1 MKRMLFI
8 ACLLSSNA
16 LAAEIYRCTTSS
28 GKFVFSDAP
37 CTADQKS
44 ANMTINTPRAQQS
57 TDEATQA
64 KKRLSEAA
72 TSMYTTRRQGEL
84 NAVIRDTE
92 YEIASL
98 QRNMDLEL
106 SVLKK
111 RMGHANNNLAG
122 ATWQQSIVAEMQSVT
137 SQYEMKIKNA
147 QSRLQSAKDE
157 LSKL

>member
-1 MKRMLFI
+1 
-8 ACLLSSNA
+8 
-16 LAAEIYRCTTSS
+16 
-28 GKFVFSDAP
+28 
-37 CTADQKS
+37 
-44 ANMTINTPRAQQS
+44 
-57 TDEATQA
+57 
-64 KKRLSEAA
+64 
-72 TSMYTTRRQGEL
+72 MYTTRRQGEL